1 MDDNHTIPPVFTP
14 ENEPY
19 LGIKSVLWFDRIIV
33 WSLAGNRLVAEYTH
47 RHAQTLSA
55 LQHASCQ
62 IIPQGINIALAI
74 RELIRQGYLFPSLVL
89 MRPLIERA
97 AVVSYLDTHPDAVEI
112 WESGWKHSERPSLA
126 TMLNEMSGCAGL
138 EDAQRICSAHNH
150 IVHGDPISSYH
161 NLVHFQDNRV
171 GYASGKAL
179 NNPELCDGIAMEA
192 QCYLLV
198 LAARMSSIFPEVDI
212 PAMERFA
219 DV

>member
-1 MDDNHTIPPVFTP
+1 VDDNLRIPVVFTP
-14 ENEPY
+14 ENEPC

-33 WSLAGNRLVAEYTH
+33 WALAGNKLVAEYTH
-47 RHAQTLSA
+47 RHTQTLSP
-55 LQHASCQ
+55 LQHAACQ

-97 AVVSYLDTHPDAVEI
+97 AVISYLDTHPDACAI
-112 WESGWKHSERPSLA
+112 WESGWKYSERPSLGA
-126 TMLNEMSGCAGL
+126 MLNEISGGTGI
-138 EDAQRICSAHNH
+138 EEAQRLCSAHNH

-161 NLVHFQDNRV
+161 NLVHLQDNKV
-171 GYASGKAL
+171 GYASGKIL
-179 NNPELCDGIAMEA
+179 NNPEFCDGISMEA
-192 QCYLLV
+192 QCYLVV

-212 PAMERFA
+212 PAMETYE